1 METHSHTARRIVNQS
16 MDGADEWDVDGW
28 HFTETIRQDYANMHF
43 SGGFVSGHPVDT
55 LFIEIERMEPP
66 GEIGYLCYLFRPDEM
81 AALAWIA
88 AGVLW
93 GLHMQELMEI
103 PTP

>member
-1 METHSHTARRIVNQS
+1 
-16 MDGADEWDVDGW
+16 MDGADQSDVHGCQY
-28 HFTETIRQDYANMHF
+28 TETIRQDYANMQF
-43 SGGFVSGHPVDT
+43 SGGIESGQPVHT
-55 LFIEIERMEPP
+55 LFIEIERMGPP